1 MRIIVDVMGGDNAP
15 DAIALGAIEAARE
28 EKLDVVL
35 VGRGEAILQCLKNHG
50 IETLPAGVEIA
61 NADDVVDMH
70 DDPAAG
76 STGALLTA
84 ATLIVKRIKG
94 VRRAAMGPVLPTKT
108 GGAVLIDCGAT
119 AECTPEFLLQFAFMG
134 SYYAKK
140 MLGISNPRVALL
152 NIGAEDSKGT
162 QLQKDAYALLQKAA
176 DAGYVNFIGNIEAR
190 GVPLGEADVVVS
202 DGFSGNVLL
211 KGIEGTALFMS
222 GMLKDLFKKNIF
234 TKLAAAMCMS
244 GIKEFKSK
252 LDYRQTGGTVLIG
265 LTKPVVKA
273 HGSSDAVAIRSAI
286 RQAAQAVSSGF
297 TDDIRA
303 NVEQMMVPKELE
315 HVQKS

>member
-1 MRIIVDVMGGDNAP
+1 MTKLGFIGVGNMGG
-15 DAIALGAIEAARE
+15 AI
-28 EKLDVVL
+28 
-35 VGRGEAILQCLKNHG
+35 
-50 IETLPAGVEIA
+50 
-61 NADDVVDMH
+61 
-70 DDPAAG
+70 
-76 STGALLTA
+76 
-84 ATLIVKRIKG
+84 
-94 VRRAAMGPVLPTKT
+94 
-108 GGAVLIDCGAT
+108 
-119 AECTPEFLLQFAFMG
+119 
-134 SYYAKK
+134 
-140 MLGISNPRVALL
+140 
-152 NIGAEDSKGT
+152 
-162 QLQKDAYALLQKAA
+162 
-176 DAGYVNFIGNIEAR
+176 
-190 GVPLGEADVVVS
+190 
-202 DGFSGNVLL
+202 L

-265 LTKPVVKA
+265 LTKPVIKA
-273 HGSSDAVAIRSAI
+273 HGSSDAVAIHSAI

>member
-1 MRIIVDVMGGDNAP
+1 MKHPYLQTGKIVSTHGVHG
-15 DAIALGAIEAARE
+15 EV
-28 EKLDVVL
+28 KL
-35 VGRGEAILQCLKNHG
+35 
-50 IETLPAGVEIA
+50 LPW
-61 NADDVVDMH
+61 AD
-70 DDPAAG
+70 G
-76 STGALLTA
+76 
-84 ATLIVKRIKG
+84 
-94 VRRAAMGPVLPTKT
+94 
-108 GGAVLIDCGAT
+108 
-119 AECTPEFLLQFAFMG
+119 PEFLLQFAFMG

-265 LTKPVVKA
+265 LTKPVIKA
-273 HGSSDAVAIRSAI
+273 HGSSDAVAIHSAI